1 MTVFQMWLTHKNES
15 LLKPCFLPLYCG
27 QAIEEFGA
35 ERIGHGY
42 RVLEDEAIY
51 KLAREKNVHFEVSHV
66 IIT

>member
-1 MTVFQMWLTHKNES
+1 MMKVCYNRAFFF
-15 LLKPCFLPLYCG
+15 C

-51 KLAREKNVHFEVSHV
+51 KLAREKNVHFEVSHM